1 MFSSDPH
8 DNYTYRFWLASCFVW
23 SKLMPLNKP
32 ALSSTFSL
40 FKKEKKLFKKQ
51 LTTYQHMHELH
62 LLVCLLC
69 TLYSI
74 KIQCTEW
81 AIFYSC
87 RTGDL
92 VQTRTKETRNWLV
105 KIAAN
110 HWDQIL
116 PPGLFQ
122 RWKDKYGT
130 ITCLQ
135 LHLRGKKNQLQL
147 VNLWWQF
154 WLLSLLQNF
163 GKYRRLE
170 ITVEREDW

>member
-8 DNYTYRFWLASCFVW
+8 DNYTYRFWLASCLVW
-23 SKLMPLNKP
+23 SKLMPVNKP

-51 LTTYQHMHELH
+51 LTTYQRMHELH

-110 HWDQIL
+110 HWDLLGWDRASRAFSEVEKQIGDNYL
-116 PPGLFQ
+116 PPASPQGEEESAP
-122 RWKDKYGT
+122 T
-130 ITCLQ
+130 
-135 LHLRGKKNQLQL
+135 
-147 VNLWWQF
+147 
-154 WLLSLLQNF
+154 S
-163 GKYRRLE
+163 
-170 ITVEREDW
+170 

>member
-8 DNYTYRFWLASCFVW
+8 DNYTYRFWLASCLVW
-23 SKLMPLNKP
+23 SKLMPVNKP

-51 LTTYQHMHELH
+51 LTTYQRMHELH

-74 KIQCTEW
+74 KIHCTEW

-110 HWDQIL
+110 HWDLLGWDRASRAFSEVEKQIGDNYL
-116 PPGLFQ
+116 PPASPQGEEESAP
-122 RWKDKYGT
+122 T
-130 ITCLQ
+130 
-135 LHLRGKKNQLQL
+135 
-147 VNLWWQF
+147 
-154 WLLSLLQNF
+154 S
-163 GKYRRLE
+163 
-170 ITVEREDW
+170 

>member
-8 DNYTYRFWLASCFVW
+8 DNYTYRFWLASCLVW
-23 SKLMPLNKP
+23 SKLMPVNKP

-51 LTTYQHMHELH
+51 LTTYQRMHELH

-74 KIQCTEW
+74 KIHCTEW

-110 HWDQIL
+110 HWDLLGWDRASRAFSEVEKQIGDNYL
-116 PPGLFQ
+116 PPASPQGEEESAPTSQPVVAVLAF
-122 RWKDKYGT
+122 
-130 ITCLQ
+130 ISPSE
-135 LHLRGKKNQLQL
+135 
-147 VNLWWQF
+147 F
-154 WLLSLLQNF
+154 W
-163 GKYRRLE
+163 
-170 ITVEREDW
+170 

>member
-8 DNYTYRFWLASCFVW
+8 DNYTYRFWLASCLVW
-23 SKLMPLNKP
+23 SKLMPVNKP

-51 LTTYQHMHELH
+51 LTTYQRMHELH

-110 HWDQIL
+110 HWDLLGWDRASRAFSEVEKQIGDNYL
-116 PPGLFQ
+116 PPASPQGEEESAPTSQPVVAVLAF
-122 RWKDKYGT
+122 
-130 ITCLQ
+130 ISPSE
-135 LHLRGKKNQLQL
+135 
-147 VNLWWQF
+147 F
-154 WLLSLLQNF
+154 W
-163 GKYRRLE
+163 
-170 ITVEREDW
+170 